1 MLDSGRSLERMSD
14 CAPRGMIVLDRTR
27 LIGSLHQILYK
38 QCMKGLDVSLNTEDN
53 TRTVY
58 GYVAQLVR
66 APHS

>member
-14 CAPRGMIVLDRTR
+14 CTPRGMIVHDRTR
-27 LIGSLHQILYK
+27 LIGSLQTFFKIV
-38 QCMKGLDVSLNTEDN
+38 LDELVITVDN
-53 TRTVY
+53 SRTVF